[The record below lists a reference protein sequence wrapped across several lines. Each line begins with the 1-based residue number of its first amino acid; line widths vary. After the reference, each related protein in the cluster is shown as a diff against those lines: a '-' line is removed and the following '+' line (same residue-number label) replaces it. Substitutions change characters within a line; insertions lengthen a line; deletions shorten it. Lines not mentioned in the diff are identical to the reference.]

1 MVLEENHNIILAL
14 RPYIQARYDYFT
26 PTKGGAVCRI
36 GRDYSLERKI
46 AMRANQIEE
55 AFARME
61 LGQVRAFILNGAM
74 AENLSV
80 ETYSTRLDQAST
92 AIFNR
97 LKTVYEDDND
107 FDPAFHD
114 LSQAM
119 TAYQEVYTEIG
130 MKAGARLL
138 YQLLFSE

>member
-1 MVLEENHNIILAL
+1 
-14 RPYIQARYDYFT
+14 
-26 PTKGGAVCRI
+26 
-36 GRDYSLERKI
+36 
-46 AMRANQIEE
+46 MRANQIAE

-61 LGQVRAFILNGAM
+61 LGQIRAFILNGAM
-74 AENLSV
+74 AETLSD

-97 LKTVYEDDND
+97 LKTVYKDGNE

-138 YQLLFSE
+138 YQLLFTE